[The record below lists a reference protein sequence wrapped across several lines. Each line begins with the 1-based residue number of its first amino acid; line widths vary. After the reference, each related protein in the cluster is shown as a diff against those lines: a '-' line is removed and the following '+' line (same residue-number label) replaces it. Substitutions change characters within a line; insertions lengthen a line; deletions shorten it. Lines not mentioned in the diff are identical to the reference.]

1 MIREK
6 NVLLMPILLSAI
18 IQDGSLPHVV
28 AAKSN
33 SNVVRGNRRLDGEP
47 IRRPRIHGGWNS
59 VEDRYSYAQINLKWR
74 EEGHQC
80 GGSLVAPDMV
90 LTAGHCAGSFD
101 KIEIGKYEKNDV
113 TDVSEEFVSDFEIVH
128 PYYDDDT
135 TRYDI
140 MLIKLNGRST
150 LARPVRINNDERIPF
165 NEEILT
171 VIGMGYDADWNL
183 PEVFQETDVK
193 YRINDQCEK
202 LVDDENGITLDGDL
216 YPDMLCA
223 GADGRD
229 SCYGDSGSPLVLKGG
244 NQQDDV
250 QVGVVSWGYE
260 CAGALPGVYS
270 RLSYLPVYNFVE
282 KYVCIYSI
290 QPPDYMDCDNWSLEP
305 TESPSEGPT
314 NTPTKSP
321 SRFPTILPTTTP
333 TITPAPTAPE
343 SEAPT
348 TVRLKEALK
357 EAAEDMNVFLHDS
370 DLTLKTT
377 GNLDDFMQKNN
388 MQTDDI
394 QPDDIKPADI
404 QTNEMSS
411 AFSTISSNRA
421 GIVLCTLL
429 CISWAFVFS

>member
-250 QVGVVSWGYE
+250 QVGVV
-260 CAGALPGVYS
+260 
-270 RLSYLPVYNFVE
+270 R
-282 KYVCIYSI
+282 
-290 QPPDYMDCDNWSLEP
+290 
-305 TESPSEGPT
+305 
-314 NTPTKSP
+314 
-321 SRFPTILPTTTP
+321 
-333 TITPAPTAPE
+333 
-343 SEAPT
+343 
-348 TVRLKEALK
+348 
-357 EAAEDMNVFLHDS
+357 
-370 DLTLKTT
+370 
-377 GNLDDFMQKNN
+377 
-388 MQTDDI
+388 
-394 QPDDIKPADI
+394 
-404 QTNEMSS
+404 
-411 AFSTISSNRA
+411 
-421 GIVLCTLL
+421 
-429 CISWAFVFS
+429 